1 MASPRRSDGTGTS
14 SRDLLGTFEV
24 KELGAFAIIFKNSFI
39 DVLPLA
45 EGASPEEAKIP
56 FPLVRTKSM
65 PILPRSKVD
74 PDVAVSPKVD
84 VDIVMDA
91 PHDVGSIVA
100 HQNRTGEVRV
110 KSEKLH
116 DTGGTGSVW
125 NASLAGAGLEL
136 TLSIRTFLA
145 QMRQLHQLLRSDD
158 VPRGGSRLTQGCL
171 EIGEAGLGVREAT
184 PERRTP
190 GQVVRGAFRPKDH
203 LSGGCITSDK
213 QDHPLAL
220 QRKAGSGG
228 PGTGSG
234 GAVHLVAG
242 PTGFVPAGPGY
253 EAPEAA
259 PDTRHRPSGYKPV
272 WG

>member
-100 HQNRTGEVRV
+100 HQNRTCVDGCRKGADCSHCHFCSAAEARHRTGEVRV

-116 DTGGTGSVW
+116 DTG
-125 NASLAGAGLEL
+125 
-136 TLSIRTFLA
+136 
-145 QMRQLHQLLRSDD
+145 LHQLLRSDD